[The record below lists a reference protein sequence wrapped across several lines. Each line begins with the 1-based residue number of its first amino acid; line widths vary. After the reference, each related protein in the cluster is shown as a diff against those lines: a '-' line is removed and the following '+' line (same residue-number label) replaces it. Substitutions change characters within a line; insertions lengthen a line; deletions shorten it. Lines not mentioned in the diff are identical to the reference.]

1 MKNVH
6 VYDILA
12 ENGQSFVDLIIPVED
27 NFTYMDVFDKVQIA
41 YADEVDSYSYSVV
54 E

>member
-12 ENGQSFVDLIIPVED
+12 DNGEKFNDLIVPVEEG
-27 NFTYMDVFDKVQIA
+27 FTYLDVFEKVQIA
-41 YADEVDSYSYSVV
+41 YGDEVDSYSYSVI

>member
-6 VYDILA
+6 VYDIVS
-12 ENGQSFVDLIIPVED
+12 ESGEKFTDLIIPMD
-27 NFTYMDVFDKVQIA
+27 SDFTYMDVFEKVEQN
-41 YADEVDSYSYSVV
+41 YSEVDSYSYSVI